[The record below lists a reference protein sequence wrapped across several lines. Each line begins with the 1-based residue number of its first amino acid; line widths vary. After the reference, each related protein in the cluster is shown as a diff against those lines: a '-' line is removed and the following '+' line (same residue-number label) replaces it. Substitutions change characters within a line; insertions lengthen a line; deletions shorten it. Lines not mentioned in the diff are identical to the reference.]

1 MEAPGTEDAGGARGT
16 AADHGEGCLGPQ
28 RRPGPHDTPGNGRE
42 WWGLQLATRA
52 PQSAGRAPG
61 LNLTPSAAEARSQRP
76 RTHMVMATFT
86 SCTSS
91 SRRREPK
98 KLYNANLAAE

>member
-1 MEAPGTEDAGGARGT
+1 METAGGRPHT
-16 AADHGEGCLGPQ
+16 APLPPRMALGP
-28 RRPGPHDTPGNGRE
+28 H
-42 WWGLQLATRA
+42 
-52 PQSAGRAPG
+52 
-61 LNLTPSAAEARSQRP
+61 LTPSAVEARSRRP

-98 KLYNANLAAE
+98 KPSSANLAAEYGLEKDVGTGPRSAGGHP